1 MLIITAL
8 SALKLLRNK
17 NDIADVIS
25 VIDKTLTD
33 SQETGLAS
41 FPIPAIIVSD
51 SNTIIWNN
59 NSFKEFVYK
68 DESEFFGKNLKDVFG
83 KDTHEFGA
91 KQGTVLEFNG
101 KFYQCYSVKS
111 EIDVISL
118 YMIYFVD
125 ISFLQQNYEISKKKQ
140 PVVMSILIDNYD
152 DIVSTEENRGD
163 SKIIAD
169 AREVIQN
176 FVSETSGFL
185 KKLEKDRYIMVFEKQ
200 NLDKMIAT
208 RFNVLDKARVITN
221 SARVPITF
229 SMGIA
234 VVDDTL
240 VKAERESQQ
249 ALEMALGRGGDQAV
263 IKTPNGYEFFGGYSK
278 GIEKRTKVKTRI
290 VASAMVELFNS
301 ASDIMVMGHR
311 FADLDS
317 LGSAIGM
324 AKAIRCFG
332 KNVHIVIDTKR
343 NLVQN
348 MLQKLYE
355 VEGEGIVL
363 EPEDAVAIA
372 SANTLLIVCDTHTKA
387 LVQSPELLEKCNQI
401 IVIDHHRK
409 VVNHIDNAVIFYHEP
424 YASSTCEMVAELV
437 QYFGDKC
444 KLTYYEAESLLSGIM
459 LDTKNFTIKA
469 GVRTFEA
476 AAYLRRLGA
485 DPIEVRKLFTSTIES
500 YQRKTR
506 IVSSAEIYSNC
517 AIAICDF
524 YSEDLRIIAPQA
536 ADELLGI
543 SGVKASFVLYE
554 AGEVINVS
562 ARSMGEL
569 NVQLVMEAMGGG
581 GHQTMAGAQIKSSS
595 YDKVRQSLLEVIDKV
610 QRDKENKED

>member
-1 MLIITAL
+1 
-8 SALKLLRNK
+8 
-17 NDIADVIS
+17 
-25 VIDKTLTD
+25 
-33 SQETGLAS
+33 
-41 FPIPAIIVSD
+41 
-51 SNTIIWNN
+51 NN
-59 NSFKEFVYK
+59 NFKEFVYK
-68 DESEFFGKNLKDVFG
+68 DENEFLGKNLKDIFG

-91 KQGTVLEFNG
+91 KQGTVLEFNN

-111 EIDVISL
+111 EVDVISL

-163 SKIIAD
+163 SKIISD

-176 FVSETSGFL
+176 FVAETSGFL

-200 NLDKMIAT
+200 NLDKMITT

-263 IKTPNGYEFFGGYSK
+263 IKTQNGYEFFGGYSK

-301 ASDIMVMGHR
+301 ANDIMVMGHR

-355 VEGEGIVL
+355 VEGDGIVM
-363 EPEDAVAIA
+363 EPEDAVAVA
-372 SANTLLIVCDTHTKA
+372 GANTLLIVCDTHTKA

-424 YASSTCEMVAELV
+424 YASSACEMVSELV

-485 DPIEVRKLFTSTIES
+485 DPIEVRKLFTSSIES
-500 YQRKTR
+500 YQRRTR

-569 NVQLVMEAMGGG
+569 NVQIVMEALGGG
-581 GHQTMAGAQIKSSS
+581 GHHTMAGAQIKNSS

-610 QRDKENKED
+610 QRDKDNKEE